1 MRFGPHIKALH
12 SSISLYFFN
21 IEKISAKTCLKLMQ
35 PKTRP
40 LFGFTCT
47 VMQVRCHI
55 YLPKSVPSSWKLVKT
70 QNSAS
75 CPPLHQNWPG
85 KKRQQ
90 RCNSEGLL
98 DPQQW
103 EMRSQPV
110 LAALKCCSHSVS
122 AAKEYAYPSIRR
134 LLGWGKSLSLSSLGP
149 GKKLYFLTNIFIIVF
164 SVKQLKIRGERKGE
178 HVKDQITVLLTLF

>member
-47 VMQVRCHI
+47 VMQVRGYI
-55 YLPKSVPSSWKLVKT
+55 YLPKSIPPSWKLVKT

-122 AAKEYAYPSIRR
+122 AAQRIWWRSLIRR
-134 LLGWGKSLSLSSLGP
+134 KYFRAFWGIRNGTFKKKKKSLSSGS
-149 GKKLYFLTNIFIIVF
+149 
-164 SVKQLKIRGERKGE
+164 
-178 HVKDQITVLLTLF
+178 VLLCLHSLPVPDSKKFRTRESLEETLPR